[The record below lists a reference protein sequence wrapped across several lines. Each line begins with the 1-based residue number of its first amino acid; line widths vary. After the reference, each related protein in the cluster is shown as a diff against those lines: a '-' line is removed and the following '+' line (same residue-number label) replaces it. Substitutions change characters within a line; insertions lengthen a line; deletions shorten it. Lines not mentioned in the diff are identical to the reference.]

1 MAKTFRYI
9 VKKHIDDNLN
19 MISIRSEKVKG
30 LNDIWGYSLQF
41 KRTNYNTGNINY
53 VKPNRNIYEKEGTS
67 TPSLSSISELYKCVI
82 EQQMYFNEDCEYDI
96 ISPLRDIAEEIDYIT
111 IPRRRNRRSLRDYI

>member
-9 VKKHIDDNLN
+9 TKKHIDDNLN
-19 MISIRSEKVKG
+19 IISIRSEKVKG

-41 KRTNYNTGNINY
+41 KCTDYTGDNY
-53 VKPNRNIYEKEGTS
+53 VKPNRNIFEKEGTS
-67 TPSLSSISELYKCVI
+67 TPSLSNIADLYKFAM
-82 EQQMYFNEDCEYDI
+82 EQQIYFNEDGEYDM
-96 ISPLRDIAEEIDYIT
+96 ISPLRDIAEENDYRA